1 MVKVDRSVLD
11 ATEEETGL
19 GPGPMEG
26 LTKGL
31 SVSTDLEI
39 KGGVSVEEGAS
50 IRLFF
55 LHPLQLVWQGE
66 TLGLV

>member
-11 ATEEETGL
+11 TTGEETGL

-26 LTKGL
+26 FTRGL

-39 KGGVSVEEGAS
+39 KGGVSVEVGPS

-55 LHPLQLVWQGE
+55 LHPPQLEWQDE
-66 TLGLV
+66 MLGLV